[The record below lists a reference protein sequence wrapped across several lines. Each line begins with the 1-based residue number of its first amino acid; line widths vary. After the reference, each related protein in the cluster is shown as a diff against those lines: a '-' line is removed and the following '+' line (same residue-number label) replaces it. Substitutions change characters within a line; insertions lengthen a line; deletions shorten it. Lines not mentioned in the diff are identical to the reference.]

1 MQDPDEQQQ
10 LINKREM
17 KNKVNNT
24 NANIMPGNKTA
35 QTVLNS

>member
-10 LINKREM
+10 LINKREK
-17 KNKVNNT
+17 KNKVNKT